1 MLYLNALVEKGAVC
15 EDEPAHVKSIKGW
28 EQLDEVVMVDQSPI
42 VRTPRSTPAVY
53 AGVFEEI
60 RSLFSETETA
70 RARGM
75 KPGFF
80 SFNSGDGRCPRC
92 MGMGSEKVEMQ
103 FLSDIFVQ
111 CPLCHGSRYGSE
123 VLSVYRDGRNIA
135 DVLGMTVAAAL
146 EYFRA
151 EKGAKAPALLPSW
164 ACFSA

>member
-1 MLYLNALVEKGAVC
+1 
-15 EDEPAHVKSIKGW
+15 
-28 EQLDEVVMVDQSPI
+28 MVDQSPI

-92 MGMGSEKVEMQ
+92 MGMGSEIS
-103 FLSDIFVQ
+103 F
-111 CPLCHGSRYGSE
+111 RY
-123 VLSVYRDGRNIA
+123 L
-135 DVLGMTVAAAL
+135 
-146 EYFRA
+146 RA
-151 EKGAKAPALLPSW
+151 VPAVPRLPVRK
-164 ACFSA
+164 